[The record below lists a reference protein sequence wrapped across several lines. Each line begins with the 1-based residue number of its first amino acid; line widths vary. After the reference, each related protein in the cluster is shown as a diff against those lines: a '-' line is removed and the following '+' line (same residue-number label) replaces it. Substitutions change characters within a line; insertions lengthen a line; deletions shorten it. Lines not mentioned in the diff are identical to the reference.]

1 MTRALFSKTG
11 QAVYISHL
19 DLMRVFQRAFQRAG
33 LPLTHGQGFNQRP
46 FVSIALPMSLG
57 MESACEL
64 LSFQLEGEPVPPE
77 EIRRRL
83 NEKLI
88 RGVRVERVYEGG
100 RKLKELTRLGC
111 RLTLEYD
118 RGIPAGAEDEIR
130 ALFGADTLP
139 VTKKGKSGEQEID
152 ILPLCRLESIRRE
165 TEQEL
170 VLQATVC
177 CQNPSLNPMLIP
189 AAIARQAPR
198 LAPDFV
204 RCRRE
209 TLYAQDGK
217 IFE

>member
-1 MTRALFSKTG
+1 MLRAQFSKTG
-11 QAVYISHL
+11 QAVFISHL

-57 MESACEL
+57 MESTCEL

-83 NEKLI
+83 NETLI
-88 RGVRVERVYEGG
+88 QGVRVERVYEGG
-100 RKLKELTRLGC
+100 RKLKELAALGC

-118 RGIPAGAEDEIR
+118 EGIPVGAEETIR
-130 ALFGADTLP
+130 ALLEGDSLT
-139 VTKKGKSGEQEID
+139 VTKKGKSGQQELD
-152 ILPLCRLESIRRE
+152 IRPLYRLTEVRRE
-165 TEQEL
+165 TDQEL
-170 VLQATVC
+170 CLQAVVC
-177 CQNPSLNPMLIP
+177 CQNPSLNPMLIGN
-189 AAIARQAPR
+189 AISRHAPQ

-209 TLYAQDGK
+209 TLYDRDGQ

>member
-57 MESACEL
+57 MESRCEL
-64 LSFQLEGEPVPPE
+64 LSFQLEGDPVPPE
-77 EIRRRL
+77 EICRRL

-88 RGVRVERVYEGG
+88 QGVRVERVYEGG
-100 RKLKELTRLGC
+100 RKLKELTHLGC

-118 RGIPAGAEDEIR
+118 RGIPAGAEEAVT
-130 ALFGADTLP
+130 ALLEQDSLT
-139 VTKKGKSGEQEID
+139 VTKKGKSGQQELD
-152 ILPLCRLESIRRE
+152 IRPLYRVTGVRRE
-165 TEQEL
+165 TDREL
-170 VLQATVC
+170 SIQAVVC
-177 CQNPSLNPMLIP
+177 CQNPSLNPMLLIQ
-189 AAIARQAPR
+189 AISRYAPH

-209 TLYAQDGK
+209 TLYGKDGTV
-217 IFE
+217 FE

>member
-1 MTRALFSKTG
+1 MTRAFFSKTG

-57 MESACEL
+57 MESVCEL

-88 RGVRVERVYEGG
+88 QGVRVERVYEGG

-118 RGIPAGAEDEIR
+118 RGIPAGAEEAIA
-130 ALFGADTLP
+130 ALLERDSLT
-139 VTKKGKSGEQEID
+139 VTRKGKSGEQELD
-152 ILPLCRLESIRRE
+152 IRPLYRLDGVRRE
-165 TEQEL
+165 TEREL
-170 VLQATVC
+170 VLQARVS

-189 AAIARQAPR
+189 AAIARHAPH

-209 TLYAQDGK
+209 ALYDKDGNV
-217 IFE
+217 FE